1 MNIIFL
7 VHLIILLTGILIPF
21 VGQPRQLR
29 AFSIIMVIIFF
40 HWMMNDDTCALTQLE
55 AKIIGKDP
63 SETFTSQII
72 SPIYKLNN
80 NKSKELIKTIFFL
93 LWMFTQWRL
102 GRLRIK
108 EFAEN

>member
-1 MNIIFL
+1 MNIIFF
-7 VHLIILLTGILIPF
+7 VHLIILLVGILIPF

-55 AKIIGKDP
+55 AKITGKDP
-63 SETFTSQII
+63 SKTFISQVV
-72 SPIYKLNN
+72 SPIYKINDN
-80 NKSKELIKTIFFL
+80 QAKDLIKVTFFL

>member
-1 MNIIFL
+1 MNIIFFI
-7 VHLIILLTGILIPF
+7 HLIILLIGILIPF

-29 AFSIIMVIIFF
+29 AFSIVMVIIFF

-55 AKIIGKDP
+55 AKITGKDP
-63 SETFTSQII
+63 SQTFTSKII
-72 SPIYKLNN
+72 SPIYKLDN

>member
-55 AKIIGKDP
+55 AKIAGKDP

>member
-7 VHLIILLTGILIPF
+7 VHLIIFLTGILIPF

-72 SPIYKLNN
+72 SPIYKLDN